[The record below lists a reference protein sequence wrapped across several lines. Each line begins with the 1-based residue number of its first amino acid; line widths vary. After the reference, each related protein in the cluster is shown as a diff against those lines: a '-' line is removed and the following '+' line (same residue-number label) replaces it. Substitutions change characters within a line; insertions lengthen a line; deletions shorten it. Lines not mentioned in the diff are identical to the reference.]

1 MNPFDFVNAI
11 NSTNKPDLIAGSEND
26 DLTEKAYVPF
36 VVNRTFSYFP
46 ETLLYV
52 NQINML
58 PHLDNKLQNS
68 YLLNT
73 IRPGKR
79 FAKWVKREDVE
90 DLDAVKQY
98 YGYSTDKARQAL
110 SVLTTNNLHYIK
122 QKLQRG
128 GNNDQTGNSRR
139 SEAQNR

>member
-1 MNPFDFVNAI
+1 MNPFDFVNSI
-11 NSTNKPDLIAGSEND
+11 NQTKKDLLKDSEVLETEYTPFLVNKAL
-26 DLTEKAYVPF
+26 
-36 VVNRTFSYFP
+36 SYFP
-46 ETLLYV
+46 ETILYA
-52 NQINML
+52 NQISMV
-58 PHLDNKLQNS
+58 PHTENKLQYH

-98 YGYSTDKARQAL
+98 YGYSTEKAHQAL
-110 SVLTTNNLHYIK
+110 SVLTTDNLHYIK

-139 SEAQNR
+139 SEAKNR

>member
-1 MNPFDFVNAI
+1 MNPFDFVNSI
-11 NSTNKPDLIAGSEND
+11 NQSKKDLLADAEASEAD
-26 DLTEKAYVPF
+26 YISY
-36 VVNRTFSYFP
+36 VVNRTLSYFP
-46 ETLLYV
+46 ETVLYV
-52 NQINML
+52 NGINRYQF
-58 PHLDNKLQNS
+58 LDNKLQYH

-98 YGYSTDKARQAL
+98 YGYSTEKAHQAL
-110 SVLTTNNLHYIK
+110 SILTIDNLHYIK

>member
-1 MNPFDFVNAI
+1 MNPFDFVNSI
-11 NSTNKPDLIAGSEND
+11 NQSKKDLMSVPEVSETD
-26 DLTEKAYVPF
+26 YVPF
-36 VVNRTFSYFP
+36 VVNRTVSYFP
-46 ETLLYV
+46 ETILYA
-52 NQINML
+52 NEINRYQF
-58 PHLDNKLQNS
+58 LDNKLQYH

-98 YGYSTDKARQAL
+98 YGYSTEKAQQAL
-110 SVLTTNNLHYIK
+110 SVLTVDNLHYIK

-139 SEAQNR
+139 GETKK

>member
-1 MNPFDFVNAI
+1 MNPFDFVNSI
-11 NSTNKPDLIAGSEND
+11 NQSKKDLMLDPEVSETD
-26 DLTEKAYVPF
+26 YVPF
-36 VVNRTFSYFP
+36 VVNRTVSYFP
-46 ETLLYV
+46 ETILYA
-52 NQINML
+52 NEINRYQF
-58 PHLDNKLQNS
+58 LDNKLQYH

-98 YGYSTDKARQAL
+98 YGYSTEKAQQAL
-110 SVLTTNNLHYIK
+110 SVLTVDNLHYIK

-139 SEAQNR
+139 GETKK

>member
-1 MNPFDFVNAI
+1 MNPFDFVNSI
-11 NSTNKPDLIAGSEND
+11 NQSKKDILVDAEVSETD
-26 DLTEKAYVPF
+26 YVPY
-36 VVNRTFSYFP
+36 VVNKSVSYFP
-46 ETLLYV
+46 ETILYA
-52 NQINML
+52 NEINKYQF
-58 PHLDNKLQNS
+58 LDNKLQYH

-98 YGYSTDKARQAL
+98 YGYSTEKAHQAL
-110 SVLTTNNLHYIK
+110 SILTTDNLHYIK

-139 SEAQNR
+139 GEAKNR